1 MKWQYTHYYLR
12 FWHYSYNKHIQNVT
26 DLILCRFWGMIIK
39 KFLLL
44 KWSQDTSR
52 GEGRGGEGRRRG
64 PVAELLGGRKENY
77 KLPAKVCG
85 ASWEINQHGYVKPCR
100 ACTALH
106 DGRWTEINQI
116 TLEGESS
123 TFIRDIAQLHGGF
136 VCAVLGT
143 GLPACSGRSLARSL
157 SRSVGRTQAAMM
169 CVGCSTKLRRG
180 SESFTGWWTGT
191 TRPPAL
197 RTRWLHQHRP

>member
-1 MKWQYTHYYLR
+1 
-12 FWHYSYNKHIQNVT
+12 
-26 DLILCRFWGMIIK
+26 MIIK

-106 DGRWTEINQI
+106 DGR
-116 TLEGESS
+116 
-123 TFIRDIAQLHGGF
+123 
-136 VCAVLGT
+136 
-143 GLPACSGRSLARSL
+143 
-157 SRSVGRTQAAMM
+157 
-169 CVGCSTKLRRG
+169 
-180 SESFTGWWTGT
+180 
-191 TRPPAL
+191 
-197 RTRWLHQHRP
+197 